1 MEVNNE
7 KYTSLG
13 SNPLHA
19 FQRHLLHPLR
29 RKRPHAAVRR
39 HLRPAPPG
47 GGVLEVKGADR
58 VGEDRFVDGTLRA
71 VRKACAGVK
80 EKTL

>member
-19 FQRHLLHPLR
+19 LQRHLLHPLR

-39 HLRPAPPG
+39 HLRPAPPRSG
-47 GGVLEVKGADR
+47 LLEIKGADW
-58 VGEDRFVDGTLRA
+58 VGEDRFADGAVRA
-71 VRKACAGVK
+71 VREACTGVK

>member
-1 MEVNNE
+1 M
-7 KYTSLG
+7 G
-13 SNPLHA
+13 SNHLHA
-19 FQRHLLHPLR
+19 LQRHLLHPLR
-29 RKRPHAAVRR
+29 RKRPHAPVRR
-39 HLRPAPPG
+39 NLRPAPPR
-47 GGVLEVKGADR
+47 GGVLEIKGADW